1 MPSTRVI
8 VTRPAREGV
17 RWTADLK
24 AAGLDAVALPLIEI
38 APTLDPGALSNA
50 WRGIAGYS
58 ALMFVSAAAVEHF
71 FAHPHAHAGA
81 QGVLLPGTRCWATG
95 PGTASALRRAGVAD
109 AQIDAP
115 PMDAAQFDSEMLW
128 TLVQP
133 QIVPHT
139 AVLVVRGGDASGR
152 PAGRDWL
159 AAKVAAAG
167 ARCDQVV
174 AYRRLPPELGQAQLV
189 LARAASKAPF
199 VWLFS
204 SSEAVGNLG
213 HAVPGTSWHEAR
225 AVGTHP
231 RIAQAARSAGF
242 GLVAE
247 ARPVLAAVL
256 ASIESLR

>member
-1 MPSTRVI
+1 
-8 VTRPAREGV
+8 V

-38 APTLDPGALSNA
+38 APTLDPGALNTA
-50 WRGIAGYS
+50 WQGIARYR

-71 FAHPHAHAGA
+71 FAYPHADA
-81 QGVLLPGTRCWATG
+81 QGVSLPGTRCWATG

-128 TLVQP
+128 TLVQA

-204 SSEAVGNLG
+204 SSEAVGNLC
-213 HAVPGTSWHEAR
+213 HAVPRTSWHEAR

-242 GLVAE
+242 GTVAE
-247 ARPVLAAVL
+247 ARPVLAAVV